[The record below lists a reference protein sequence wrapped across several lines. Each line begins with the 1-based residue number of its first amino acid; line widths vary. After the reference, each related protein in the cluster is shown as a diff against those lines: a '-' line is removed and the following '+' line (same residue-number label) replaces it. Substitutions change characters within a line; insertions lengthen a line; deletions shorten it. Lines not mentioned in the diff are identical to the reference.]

1 MQPSVP
7 GIWILSGA
15 FLHHH
20 SQEQVYIVGHII
32 LCCFAGNLIAISF
45 TGCIDL
51 MGFLLPAGKSGK
63 TQKDTAHDQQKK
75 TCQKDFLPAYLLY
88 TESVALFFSKGW
100 FLVFC
105 IHICIVSVTDR
116 FDQLKNMIFL
126 LKISEDCPVKL
137 QNMI

>member
-1 MQPSVP
+1 
-7 GIWILSGA
+7 
-15 FLHHH
+15 
-20 SQEQVYIVGHII
+20 
-32 LCCFAGNLIAISF
+32 
-45 TGCIDL
+45 
-51 MGFLLPAGKSGK
+51 MGFLLPAGKFGK

-75 TCQKDFLPAYLLY
+75 TCQKDLLPSHLLY
-88 TESVALFFSKGW
+88 TEFVALFFSKGW

-105 IHICIVSVTDR
+105 IHISIVSVTDR

>member
-1 MQPSVP
+1 MY
-7 GIWILSGA
+7 GIDVERLDGRQQ
-15 FLHHH
+15 HRRDDDDG
-20 SQEQVYIVGHII
+20 GHGI
-32 LCCFAGNLIAISF
+32 
-45 TGCIDL
+45 
-51 MGFLLPAGKSGK
+51 
-63 TQKDTAHDQQKK
+63 QKTAHDQQKK
-75 TCQKDFLPAYLLY
+75 TCQKDLLPAYLLY